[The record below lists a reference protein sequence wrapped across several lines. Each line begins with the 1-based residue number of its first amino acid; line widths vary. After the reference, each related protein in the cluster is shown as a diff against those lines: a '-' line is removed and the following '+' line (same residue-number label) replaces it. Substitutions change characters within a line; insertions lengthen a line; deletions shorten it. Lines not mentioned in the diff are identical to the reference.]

1 MNNYLEKLNDEQKL
15 PVLHKDGPLIVIAG
29 AGSGK
34 TRVLTYRIVHLINQ
48 GVDPFNILALTFTN
62 KAASEMKKRI
72 SEIISESISK
82 NIWMGT
88 FHSVFARI
96 LRSEAPIIGYPTNF
110 TIYDTYDSEKLISNI
125 IKELQLD
132 KDNYKAKKIRN
143 RISSLKNN
151 FINVDGYYNNPE
163 LLEIDK
169 VSKIEQFG
177 KIYREYVKRCFKAC
191 VMDFDDL
198 LLKTNEL
205 LNKSPQTLL
214 KYQNKFKYILVDEYQ
229 DTNYSQYLI
238 VKSLADRY
246 ENLCVVGDDSQS
258 IYSFRGANIDNI
270 LNFRKHYPNSK
281 SYKLEQNYRSTKN
294 IVEAA
299 NSLINHNILK
309 LDKTIWTNN
318 DVGDKVILNKSLS
331 DAEEGRFISSNIFEM
346 KSNFYLKNSSFAVLY
361 RTNAQSRSI
370 EDALRKINIEYQV
383 FGGLSF
389 YQRKEVKDILAYLRL
404 IENINDEES
413 LRRIIN
419 FPPRGIGQTTLNKLM
434 ILSNEYDVSLFD
446 AISKIDINSKR
457 FSSRTIEKLENFK
470 NLILSFKI
478 YSKSNNAYET
488 ASLVI
493 NKIKLIDFYRHEGT
507 LESSNRIENIEE
519 LLNGVNDF
527 IQQQSEIFEGD
538 NSLSKYLQDVAL
550 YSETDKDIDNEK
562 VSLMSIHMAKGL
574 EFPVVYIVGLEEN
587 LFPSIM
593 SINSREEIEE
603 ERRLFYV
610 AMTRAK
616 EKLILSHCEQR
627 FKWGN
632 IIDCEPSRFISE
644 VDEKFLLS
652 NSFNKNYIRQRIN
665 ENKLRLKK
673 IKQRNLKKIKSD
685 NLLGLNNY
693 KINININISDNV
705 YHDRFGQGVVTEIE
719 GEGDNI
725 RANINFKI
733 NGEKKIL
740 LKFAKLKILK

>member
-1 MNNYLEKLNDEQKL
+1 MKNYLENLNEEQKQ

-62 KAASEMKKRI
+62 KAATEMKKRI
-72 SEIISESISK
+72 SEITSESISR
-82 NIWMGT
+82 NLWMGT

-96 LRSEAPIIGYPTNF
+96 LRSEAPLIGYPTNF

-125 IKELQLD
+125 IKELKLE
-132 KDNYKAKKIRN
+132 KDHYKAKTIRN

-151 FINVDGYYNNPE
+151 FISVESYFNNPE
-163 LLEIDK
+163 LIEIDK
-169 VSKIEQFG
+169 SSKREQFG
-177 KIYREYVKRCFKAC
+177 NIYREYVRRCFKAC

-205 LNKSPQTLL
+205 LRKSPEALL
-214 KYQNKFKYILVDEYQ
+214 KYQDKFKYILVDEYQ

-238 VKSLADRY
+238 VKALADRH

-270 LNFRKHYPNSK
+270 LNFKKHYPDSK

-294 IVEAA
+294 IVQAA

-309 LDKTIWTNN
+309 LDKTIWTDNN
-318 DVGDKVILNKSLS
+318 TGDKILLNKSQS
-331 DAEEGRFISSNIFEM
+331 DSDEGRYVSSNIFEL
-346 KSNFYLKNSSFAVLY
+346 KNNYQLKNSSFAVLY

-370 EDALRKINIEYQV
+370 EDALRKINIDYQV

-389 YQRKEVKDILAYLRL
+389 YQRKEVKDVLAYMRV
-404 IENINDEES
+404 IENLNDEES

-419 FPPRGIGQTTLNKLM
+419 FPPRGIGQTTLDKLV
-434 ILSNEYDVSLFD
+434 IISKDHDVSLFN
-446 AISKIDINSKR
+446 AISKIERKSKV
-457 FSSRTIEKLENFK
+457 FNSRTIEKLEDFK

-478 YSKSNNAYET
+478 YSERNNAYET
-488 ASLVI
+488 ANLVI
-493 NKIKLIDFYRHEGT
+493 HKTKLIDFYRNEGT
-507 LESSNRIENIEE
+507 LESMNRIENIEE

-527 IQQQSEIFEGD
+527 IDQQLEIFEGD

-550 YSETDKDIDNEK
+550 YSETDKEIQNEK

-574 EFPVVYIVGLEEN
+574 EFPIVYVVGLEEN

-616 EKLILSHCEQR
+616 EKLILSHCQQR

-632 IIDCEPSRFISE
+632 IIDCEPSRFLSE
-644 VDEKFLLS
+644 VDMKFVNNVNTS
-652 NSFNKNYIRQRIN
+652 RNYVRQKID
-665 ENKLRLKK
+665 ENKLRIKKLPHKNLRKINSSSISK
-673 IKQRNLKKIKSD
+673 IKNPLV
-685 NLLGLNNY
+685 
-693 KINININISDNV
+693 NINLNEKV
-705 YHDRFGQGVVTEIE
+705 YHERFGEGIVEDIE

-725 RANINFKI
+725 RAKINFKTS
-733 NGEKKIL
+733 GEKKLL

>member
-1 MNNYLEKLNDEQKL
+1 MKNYLENLNEEQKQ

-62 KAASEMKKRI
+62 KAATEMKKRI
-72 SEIISESISK
+72 SEITSESISR
-82 NIWMGT
+82 NLWMGT

-96 LRSEAPIIGYPTNF
+96 LRSEANLIGYPTNF

-125 IKELQLD
+125 IKELKLE
-132 KDNYKAKKIRN
+132 KDHYKAKTIRN

-151 FINVDGYYNNPE
+151 FISVESYFNNPE
-163 LLEIDK
+163 LIEIDK
-169 VSKIEQFG
+169 SSKREQFG
-177 KIYREYVKRCFKAC
+177 NIYREYVRRCFKAC

-205 LNKSPQTLL
+205 LRKSPEALL
-214 KYQNKFKYILVDEYQ
+214 KYQDKFKYILVDEYQ

-238 VKSLADRY
+238 VKALADRH

-270 LNFRKHYPNSK
+270 LNFKKHYPDSK

-294 IVEAA
+294 IVQAA

-309 LDKTIWTNN
+309 LDKTIWTDNN
-318 DVGDKVILNKSLS
+318 TGDKILLNKSQS
-331 DAEEGRFISSNIFEM
+331 DSDEGRYVSSNIFEL
-346 KSNFYLKNSSFAVLY
+346 KNNYQLKNSSFAVLY

-370 EDALRKINIEYQV
+370 EDALRKINIDYQV

-389 YQRKEVKDILAYLRL
+389 YQRKEVKDVLAYMRV

-419 FPPRGIGQTTLNKLM
+419 FPPRGIGQTTLDKLV
-434 ILSNEYDVSLFD
+434 IISKDHEVSLFN
-446 AISKIDINSKR
+446 AISKINKKSKV
-457 FSSRTIEKLENFK
+457 FNSRTIEKLEDFK

-478 YSKSNNAYET
+478 YSERNNAYET
-488 ASLVI
+488 ANLVI
-493 NKIKLIDFYRHEGT
+493 HKTKLIDFYRNEGT
-507 LESSNRIENIEE
+507 LESMNRIENIEE

-527 IQQQSEIFEGD
+527 IDQQLEIFEGD

-550 YSETDKDIDNEK
+550 YSETDKEIQSEK

-574 EFPVVYIVGLEEN
+574 EFPIVYVVGLEEN

-632 IIDCEPSRFISE
+632 IIDCEPSRFLSE
-644 VDEKFLLS
+644 VDMKFINNINTS
-652 NSFNKNYIRQRIN
+652 RNYIRQKID
-665 ENKLRLKK
+665 ENKLRIKKLPKKNLLKINSNSISK
-673 IKQRNLKKIKSD
+673 IKNPLV
-685 NLLGLNNY
+685 
-693 KINININISDNV
+693 NINLNEKV
-705 YHDRFGQGVVTEIE
+705 YHERFGEGIVEDIE

-725 RANINFKI
+725 RAKINFKSS
-733 NGEKKIL
+733 GEKKLL

>member
-1 MNNYLEKLNDEQKL
+1 MKNYLENLNEEQKQ

-62 KAASEMKKRI
+62 KAATEMKKRI
-72 SEIISESISK
+72 SEITSESISR
-82 NIWMGT
+82 NLWMGT

-96 LRSEAPIIGYPTNF
+96 LRSEAPLIGYPTNF

-125 IKELQLD
+125 IKELKLE
-132 KDNYKAKKIRN
+132 KDHYKAKTIRN

-151 FINVDGYYNNPE
+151 FISVESYFNNPE
-163 LLEIDK
+163 LIEIDK
-169 VSKIEQFG
+169 SSKREQFG
-177 KIYREYVKRCFKAC
+177 NIYREYVRRCFKAC

-205 LNKSPQTLL
+205 LRKSPEALL
-214 KYQNKFKYILVDEYQ
+214 KYQDKFKYILVDEYQ

-238 VKSLADRY
+238 VKALADRH

-270 LNFRKHYPNSK
+270 LNFKKHYPDSK

-294 IVEAA
+294 IVQAA

-309 LDKTIWTNN
+309 LDKTIWTDNN
-318 DVGDKVILNKSLS
+318 TGDKILLNKSQS
-331 DAEEGRFISSNIFEM
+331 DSDEGRYVSSNIFEL
-346 KSNFYLKNSSFAVLY
+346 KNNYQLKNSSFAVLY

-370 EDALRKINIEYQV
+370 EDALRKTNIDYQV

-389 YQRKEVKDILAYLRL
+389 YQRKEVKDVLAYMRV
-404 IENINDEES
+404 IENLNDEES

-419 FPPRGIGQTTLNKLM
+419 FPPRGIGQTTLDKLV
-434 ILSNEYDVSLFD
+434 IISKDHDVSLFN
-446 AISKIDINSKR
+446 AISKIDKNSKV
-457 FSSRTIEKLENFK
+457 FSSRTIEKLEDFK

-478 YSKSNNAYET
+478 YSERNNAYET
-488 ASLVI
+488 ANLVI
-493 NKIKLIDFYRHEGT
+493 HKTKLIDFYRNEGT
-507 LESSNRIENIEE
+507 LESMNRIENIEE

-527 IQQQSEIFEGD
+527 IDQQLEIFEGD

-550 YSETDKDIDNEK
+550 YSETDKEIQNEK

-574 EFPVVYIVGLEEN
+574 EFPIVYVVGLEEN

-616 EKLILSHCEQR
+616 EKLILSHCQQR

-632 IIDCEPSRFISE
+632 IIDCEPSRFLSE
-644 VDEKFLLS
+644 VDMKFVNNVNTS
-652 NSFNKNYIRQRIN
+652 RNYVRQKID
-665 ENKLRLKK
+665 ENKLRIKKLPHKNLRKINSSSISK
-673 IKQRNLKKIKSD
+673 IKNPLVNINLKEK
-685 NLLGLNNY
+685 
-693 KINININISDNV
+693 V
-705 YHDRFGQGVVTEIE
+705 YHERFGEGIVEDIE

-725 RANINFKI
+725 RAKINFKTS
-733 NGEKKIL
+733 GEKKLL

>member
-1 MNNYLEKLNDEQKL
+1 LNNYLENLNEEQKL

-34 TRVLTYRIVHLINQ
+34 TRVLTYRIAHLIKQ
-48 GVDPFNILALTFTN
+48 GVDSFNILALTFTN

-72 SEIISESISK
+72 SEITSESISK

-88 FHSVFARI
+88 FHSIFARI
-96 LRSEAPIIGYPTNF
+96 LRAEAPIIGFPTNF

-125 IKELQLD
+125 IKEFKLD
-132 KDNYKAKKIRN
+132 KDHYKAKTIRN
-143 RISSLKNN
+143 RISTLKNN
-151 FINVDGYYNNPE
+151 FISVESYFNNPE
-163 LLEIDK
+163 LIEIDK
-169 VSKIEQFG
+169 SSKRDQFG
-177 KIYREYVKRCFKAC
+177 KIYNEYVKRCFKAC

-205 LNKSPQTLL
+205 LKKSPEALH
-214 KYQNKFKYILVDEYQ
+214 KYQDKFKYILVDEYQ

-238 VKSLADRY
+238 VKALADRH

-270 LNFRKHYPNSK
+270 LNFKKHYPESK
-281 SYKLEQNYRSTKN
+281 TYKLEQNYRSTKN
-294 IVEAA
+294 IVQAA

-318 DVGDKVILNKSLS
+318 TTGDKIILNKSLS
-331 DAEEGRFISSNIFEM
+331 DSEEGRYVSSNIFE
-346 KSNFYLKNSSFAVLY
+346 LKNNYQLENSSFAVLY
-361 RTNAQSRSI
+361 RTNAQSRSV
-370 EDALRKINIEYQV
+370 EDALRKINIDYQV

-389 YQRKEVKDILAYLRL
+389 YQRKEVKDVLAYLRL
-404 IENINDEES
+404 IENLNDEES

-419 FPPRGIGQTTLNKLM
+419 FPPRGIGQTTLDKLV
-434 ILSNEYDVSLFD
+434 ILSKDNDVSLFD
-446 AISKIDINSKR
+446 SISKIDRNSKM
-457 FSSRTIEKLENFK
+457 FNSRTIEKLENFK

-478 YSKSNNAYET
+478 YSSKNNAYET
-488 ASLVI
+488 SNLVVHQT
-493 NKIKLIDFYRHEGT
+493 KLVEFYRNDGT
-507 LESSNRIENIEE
+507 LESMNRIENIEE

-527 IQQQSEIFEGD
+527 IDQQLEIYEGD

-550 YSETDKDIDNEK
+550 YSETDKEIKSEK

-574 EFPVVYIVGLEEN
+574 EFPIVYVVGLEEN

-632 IIDCEPSRFISE
+632 IIDCEPSRFLSE
-644 VDEKFLLS
+644 IDT
-652 NSFNKNYIRQRIN
+652 NYINNINNKRSYVRQKID
-665 ENKLRLKK
+665 ENKLRIKK
-673 IKQRNLKKIKSD
+673 LSSRNLKKINPNSISKIKSP
-685 NLLGLNNY
+685 LV
-693 KINININISDNV
+693 NINLNEKV
-705 YHDRFGQGVVTEIE
+705 YHERFGEGIVEDIE

-725 RANINFKI
+725 RAKINFKAS
-733 NGEKKIL
+733 GEKKIL
-740 LKFAKLKILK
+740 LKFAKLKIIK

>member
-1 MNNYLEKLNDEQKL
+1 MKNYLENLNEEQKQ

-62 KAASEMKKRI
+62 KAATEMKKRI
-72 SEIISESISK
+72 SEITSESISR
-82 NIWMGT
+82 NLWMGT

-96 LRSEAPIIGYPTNF
+96 LRSEAPLIGYPTNF

-125 IKELQLD
+125 IKELKLE
-132 KDNYKAKKIRN
+132 KDHYKAKTIRN

-151 FINVDGYYNNPE
+151 FISVESYFNNPE
-163 LLEIDK
+163 LIEIDK
-169 VSKIEQFG
+169 SSKREQFG
-177 KIYREYVKRCFKAC
+177 NIYREYVRRCFKAC

-205 LNKSPQTLL
+205 LRKSPEALL
-214 KYQNKFKYILVDEYQ
+214 KYQDKFKYILVDEYQ

-238 VKSLADRY
+238 VKALADRH

-270 LNFRKHYPNSK
+270 LNFKKHYPDSK

-294 IVEAA
+294 IVQAA

-309 LDKTIWTNN
+309 LDKTIWTDNN
-318 DVGDKVILNKSLS
+318 TGDKILLNKSQS
-331 DAEEGRFISSNIFEM
+331 DSDEGRYVSSNIFEL
-346 KSNFYLKNSSFAVLY
+346 KNNYQLKNSSFAVLY

-370 EDALRKINIEYQV
+370 EDALRKINIDYQV

-389 YQRKEVKDILAYLRL
+389 YQRKEVKDVLAYMRV
-404 IENINDEES
+404 IENLNDEES

-419 FPPRGIGQTTLNKLM
+419 FPPRGIGQTTLDKLV
-434 ILSNEYDVSLFD
+434 IISKDHDVSLFN
-446 AISKIDINSKR
+446 AISKIDRKSKV
-457 FSSRTIEKLENFK
+457 FNSRTIEKLEDFK

-478 YSKSNNAYET
+478 YSERNNAYET
-488 ASLVI
+488 ANLVI
-493 NKIKLIDFYRHEGT
+493 HKTKLIDFYRNEGT
-507 LESSNRIENIEE
+507 LESMNRIENIEE

-527 IQQQSEIFEGD
+527 IDQQLEIFEGD

-550 YSETDKDIDNEK
+550 YSETDKEIQNEK

-574 EFPVVYIVGLEEN
+574 EFPIVYVVGLEEN

-616 EKLILSHCEQR
+616 EKLILSHCQQR

-632 IIDCEPSRFISE
+632 IIDCEPSRFLSE
-644 VDEKFLLS
+644 VDMKFVNNVNTS
-652 NSFNKNYIRQRIN
+652 RNYVRQKID
-665 ENKLRLKK
+665 ENKLRIKKLPHKNLRKINSNSISK
-673 IKQRNLKKIKSD
+673 IKNPLV
-685 NLLGLNNY
+685 
-693 KINININISDNV
+693 NINLNEKV
-705 YHDRFGQGVVTEIE
+705 YHERFGEGIVEDIE

-725 RANINFKI
+725 RAKINFKTS
-733 NGEKKIL
+733 GEKKLL